1 MLQLIIMLLGLAF
14 PNNTTTTF
22 DGNQNTGLTIPGN
35 GTDSDGS
42 SGPGGS
48 TSGNTG
54 QVPPTIF
61 PRP

>member
-1 MLQLIIMLLGLAF
+1 MLLGLAF
-14 PNNTTTTF
+14 PNHTSATTTF
-22 DGNQNTGLTIPGN
+22 DNNQNTGLTTPGN
-35 GTDSDGS
+35 GTDPYET

-54 QVPPTIF
+54 QVPPTVF